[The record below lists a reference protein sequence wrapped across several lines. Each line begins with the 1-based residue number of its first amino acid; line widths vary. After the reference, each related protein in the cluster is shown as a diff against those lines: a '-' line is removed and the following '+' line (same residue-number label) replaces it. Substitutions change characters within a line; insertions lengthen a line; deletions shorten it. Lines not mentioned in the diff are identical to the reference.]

1 MASSWN
7 SRLAL
12 LLAATAAMASVVRA
26 QTAPAPPPASTSGT
40 TSGTTIKVEVRV
52 VLLDIVVTNDKGAPV
67 SGLTKDRFEVSE
79 DGARQAVSF
88 FEEHGRMLPAQGE
101 IAHLGHE
108 PGPSPAPASPA
119 NVYTNSQ
126 IIRESDS
133 VNVLL
138 LDWLNTQPMDQSY
151 VRKQVVKYLRT
162 VPPGTRLAIFT
173 LGTELRLVQGFTSE
187 SATILAALNRKD
199 ANPRSEGLLDSKVRQ
214 ASEQEVI
221 DMLIRSDAAPAA
233 VSAVKDSMSEA
244 SVRQSGD
251 RATLTTE
258 ALLELQRYLAPI
270 PGRKNVFWFAGSFPI
285 KNVPVAGPA
294 PSYAKGS
301 DSASQGFGPA
311 RIAIYPISAEGILN
325 EGNAILDPTKGLTTR
340 ARAVDLNSPENSG
353 DGAQQ
358 NAMESIARETGG
370 AAFYNTNGLDHEI
383 ARAVDEGKHYYTISY
398 TPTNA
403 ERDGKFRNIHVKL
416 AGGNYKIGYRR
427 GYYAESGAEET
438 ASGAPRNTLLEL
450 MRFGMPDFDQIAY
463 NVQVAPVDPQPQ
475 AGSAPAGVNH
485 LKAPVV
491 RYRVDFSIPLSGLKL
506 TSDAD
511 GVRRGSVQLMLV
523 AYQKN
528 GYPLNLVE
536 SKNEFTLKPEVYASA
551 RNVNIHARQELD
563 VPAGDLDL
571 RVGLYDLASGNV
583 GTIDLPIAGT
593 AAAPKN

>member
-1 MASSWN
+1 MASFWN
-7 SRLAL
+7 SRVAL
-12 LLAATAAMASVVRA
+12 LLAATAAASVGRA
-26 QTAPAPPPASTSGT
+26 QTVSPSPPAATP
-40 TSGTTIKVEVRV
+40 GTTIKVEVRV
-52 VLLDIVVTNDKGAPV
+52 VLLDVVVTNDKGAPV

-79 DGARQAVSF
+79 DGARQTVSF
-88 FEEHGRMLPAQGE
+88 FEEHGGRLAAPGEVAPLRHDLTANPA
-101 IAHLGHE
+101 A
-108 PGPSPAPASPA
+108 ASPA

-126 IIRESDS
+126 TIRESDS

-151 VRKQVVKYLRT
+151 VRKQVIKYLRT

-187 SATILAALNRKD
+187 SSTILAALNRKD
-199 ANPRSEGLLDSKVRQ
+199 ASPRFEGLLDSKVRQ

-221 DMLIRSDAAPAA
+221 DMLIRSNAAPAA
-233 VSAVKDSMSEA
+233 VSAAQDSMSEA
-244 SVRQSGD
+244 SARQSGD

-285 KNVPVAGPA
+285 RNVPVAGPA

-301 DSASQGFGPA
+301 DSAARGFGPA

-325 EGNAILDPTKGLTTR
+325 EGNDIVDPTKGLTTR
-340 ARAVDLNSPENSG
+340 ARAVDLNSPENAG

-358 NAMESIARETGG
+358 NAMEAIARETGG
-370 AAFYNTNGLDHEI
+370 EAFYNTNGLDHEI

-416 AGGNYKIGYRR
+416 AGGNYKISYRR
-427 GYYAESGAEET
+427 GYYAESGSEET
-438 ASGAPRNTLLEL
+438 ASAAPRNALLEL

-463 NVQVAPVDPQPQ
+463 NVQVAPANPQPA

-485 LKAPVV
+485 DFKAPVV

-511 GVRRGSVQLMLV
+511 GTRRGSMQLMLV

-528 GYPLNLVE
+528 GYPLNLAE
-536 SKNEFTLKPEVYASA
+536 SKNEFTLKPEVYAAA

-563 VPAGDLDL
+563 LPAGDIDL

-583 GTIDLPIAGT
+583 GTIDVPVAA